1 MAGFFKEI
9 GKFFLGEGITKL
21 QEKVDETF
29 KKVEQKIEIITKKV
43 IKTSIL
49 FLMMFIGAMFILIG
63 FAKYLNETVSGL
75 AHGLGTILVGA
86 ILIVLALFVRIMK

>member
-9 GKFFLGEGITKL
+9 GNFLLGEGITKL

-49 FLMMFIGAMFILIG
+49 FVMIFVGMIFILVG
-63 FAKYLNETVSGL
+63 LAKYLNETVPGL
-75 AHGLGTILVGA
+75 DHGLGTLLVGA
-86 ILIVLALFVRIMK
+86 ILIALALFVKAMK